1 MNWSWIPNAL
11 TVARLMLAAP
21 LAWAILEGR
30 PVLAL
35 VLVVVSGLSD
45 ALDGWL
51 ARRQG
56 WESRLGSV
64 LDPIADKLL
73 MLAAVVPLGVVGIL
87 PLWLVALILARD
99 AVIVAG
105 AIAWHRLIAPL
116 RGQPTRLSKATTLAQ
131 VVMVLLALTEQI
143 ERVGLPE
150 PVWSTLVF
158 VTAGLTVASGL
169 HYVIAWGARARA
181 QWRQRMPQ

>member
-1 MNWSWIPNAL
+1 MNWSFIPNAL
-11 TVARLMLAAP
+11 TMARLALAVP
-21 LAWAILEGR
+21 LSWTILQGY
-30 PVLAL
+30 PLLALAL
-35 VLVVVSGLSD
+35 VAVSGLSD

-51 ARRQG
+51 ARRHG

-87 PLWLVALILARD
+87 PVWLVLLILVRD

-116 RGQPTRLSKATTLAQ
+116 RGQPTRLSKATTLSQ
-131 VVMVLLALTEQI
+131 IVLVLLALIGLI
-143 ERVGLPE
+143 ERVHLPAL
-150 PVWSTLVF
+150 VWSTLVLA
-158 VTAGLTVASGL
+158 TAGLTVASGL

-181 QWRQRMPQ
+181 QWRGRMQQ